1 MDNNAYNREENRR
14 MIQKLRYIFSRTDK
28 VKLVGLVALMLIGS
42 VLELL
47 AVAVFNPFIEV
58 MMQTSSI
65 SDDTFLQFFFQH
77 TNIDSIE
84 GYLIALSLII
94 AVIYVIK
101 NIYLMFEQNAIL
113 TFSYRT
119 RMNLA
124 TRLLTTYM
132 NEPYTFHLSRILQ
145 KCKDACSPIP
155 HSL

>member
-1 MDNNAYNREENRR
+1 
-14 MIQKLRYIFSRTDK
+14 
-28 VKLVGLVALMLIGS
+28 
-42 VLELL
+42 
-47 AVAVFNPFIEV
+47 

-113 TFSYRT
+113 TFSYQ
-119 RMNLA
+119 NK
-124 TRLLTTYM
+124 
-132 NEPYTFHLSRILQ
+132 NESGNKIIDHLYE
-145 KCKDACSPIP
+145 
-155 HSL
+155 